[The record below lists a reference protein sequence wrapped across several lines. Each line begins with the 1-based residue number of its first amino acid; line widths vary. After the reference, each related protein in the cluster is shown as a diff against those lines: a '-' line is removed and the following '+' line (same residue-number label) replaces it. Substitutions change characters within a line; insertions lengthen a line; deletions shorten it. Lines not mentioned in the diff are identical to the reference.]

1 MTELTTDEGMSLQ
14 SLPPLGTDLYGLFG
28 VLLCGC
34 RMSLLFC
41 MVNDL
46 HGVVRVQRIHHV
58 EKISPTHLSTFRQ
71 LVRHAD
77 CKLRVLDH
85 HGVEVLHR
93 EFIVHW
99 NVNELDL

>member
-14 SLPPLGTDLYGLFG
+14 SLPPLGSDLDRLFG
-28 VLLCGC
+28 VLLSGC
-34 RMSLLFC
+34 RMPLLLS

-46 HGVVRVQRIHHV
+46 HGVVRVQRIHHI

-77 CKLRVLDH
+77 CKFRVLNH
-85 HGVEVLHR
+85 HGVQVLH
-93 EFIVHW
+93 
-99 NVNELDL
+99 